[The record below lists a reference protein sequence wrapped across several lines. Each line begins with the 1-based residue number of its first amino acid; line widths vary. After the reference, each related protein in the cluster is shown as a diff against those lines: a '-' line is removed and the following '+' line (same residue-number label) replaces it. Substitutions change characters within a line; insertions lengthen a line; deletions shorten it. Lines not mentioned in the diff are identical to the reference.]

1 MMAPIAPGRKRPRL
15 PRLPATRLLALA
27 TVGAAALCVGCLTL
41 PAATVPACTTDSD
54 CNQAAGEVCDE
65 GICWGNP
72 PDGSFSAIVG
82 PPASASNRVPAEY
95 REFTMP
101 DHGWL
106 GDLVVDLPVTV
117 TGQLTFICTPP
128 TPCGEMEGSS
138 IVVTRPSRIPG
149 AAPFRSVINVEVGP
163 SDTVTYELKLPRTNR
178 ELGDEPYQV
187 TVIPNS
193 QSNNIGATP
202 RRAVL
207 PPLRTTLEAAA
218 DTRRDFTVGSTTL
231 PTLSGKIT
239 DANGVGLPGYRV
251 SARGRWAD
259 DAVVSDVSTVVD
271 TDNLGNYRL
280 LLSPDLVG
288 GVEVIAEPITAGA
301 GVLVAKVRTL
311 GQNISNID
319 IEVPSR
325 LTAPTLVNFTLVGTT
340 GSGEVLPIAGAVVT
354 MSSEIANPRIP
365 TYASGIRLGGTATSN
380 AEGVAKLSLVGF
392 REGTIINYSLQIQ
405 PPATSQ
411 FRAVFGDRFTV
422 SDAFTRQLEPRI
434 AVRGVVANSY
444 GEPVANVAVTARPNA
459 EYLTTL
465 EPDAQAFA
473 AQLALGTATSDKA
486 GEFVIWV
493 DPPLVTASSYDF
505 SFEPPDDT
513 AAPRWS
519 VAQAVMPT
527 TRITS
532 MNAGPFIVPE
542 AARVH
547 GRITDPTGHPLG
559 GGELRIFRQGQA
571 QVCRNSAATCVSA
584 AILLGRGTAD
594 DEGVV
599 RLTLP
604 R

>member
-1 MMAPIAPGRKRPRL
+1 MKQPN
-15 PRLPATRLLALA
+15 ATRLFMVA
-27 TVGAAALCVGCLTL
+27 TVGTAALTVGCLSL
-41 PAATVPACTTDSD
+41 PAASVPACELDSD
-54 CNQAAGEVCDE
+54 CNQSEGEVCDE

-72 PDGSFSAIVG
+72 PEGNFSAIVG
-82 PPASASNRVPAEY
+82 PPANAPNRVPAEY

-117 TGQLTFICTPP
+117 SGQLTFICTPP
-128 TPCGEMEGSS
+128 LPCGDMQGSS

-149 AAPFRSVINVEVGP
+149 APPFRSVVNVELGA
-163 SDTVTYELKLPRTNR
+163 SDTVKYEFKVPRTNR
-178 ELGDEPYQV
+178 ALGDEPYQV

-193 QSNNIGATP
+193 QSTSIDAAP

-207 PPLRTTLEAAA
+207 PPLRTTIDAPA

-231 PTLSGKIT
+231 PTLAGKIT

-251 SARGRWAD
+251 SARGRWAED
-259 DAVVSDVSTVVD
+259 TVVSDVSTVVD
-271 TDNLGNYRL
+271 TDINGNYVL

-288 GVEVIAEPITAGA
+288 GVEVVAEPITAGA
-301 GVLVAKVRTL
+301 GVLLAKVRTL
-311 GQNISNID
+311 GQNNSNID

-325 LTAPTLVNFTLVGTT
+325 LTTPTLVNFKLVGTT

-354 MSSEIANPRIP
+354 MSAEIANPRIP
-365 TYASGIRLGGTATSN
+365 TYASGIRLGETATSN
-380 AEGVAKLSLVGF
+380 AEGIAQLHLVGY
-392 REGTIINYSLQIQ
+392 REGTIINYALQIQ

-422 SDAFTRQLEPRI
+422 SDSFTRQLEPRV
-434 AVRGVVANSY
+434 AVRGVVANSN

-459 EYLTTL
+459 DYLATL
-465 EPDAQAFA
+465 ETDAQAFA
-473 AQLALGTATSDKA
+473 AQLALGTATSDDT

-493 DPPLVTASSYDF
+493 DPPLVTASSYDL
-505 SFEPPDDT
+505 SFEPPDD
-513 AAPRWS
+513 ADAPRWS
-519 VAQAVMPT
+519 VPQAVMPT

-532 MNAGPFIVPE
+532 MNAGPFIAPE

-547 GRITDPTGHPLG
+547 GRITDPTGRTLG
-559 GGELRIFRQGQA
+559 GGELRIFRQGEA
-571 QVCRNSAATCVSA
+571 RTCPTSPATCVSA
-584 AILLGRGTAD
+584 AVLLGRGTAD
-594 DEGVV
+594 DEGIV

>member
-1 MMAPIAPGRKRPRL
+1 MSPINAARL
-15 PRLPATRLLALA
+15 FMVA
-27 TVGAAALCVGCLTL
+27 TVGTATLTVGCLSL
-41 PAATVPACTTDSD
+41 PAASVPACELDSD
-54 CNQAAGEVCDE
+54 CNQAEGEVCDE
-65 GICWGNP
+65 GVCWGNP
-72 PDGSFSAIVG
+72 PEGKFSAIVG
-82 PPASASNRVPAEY
+82 PPASAQNRVPAEY
-95 REFTMP
+95 REFTMS

-106 GDLVVDLPVTV
+106 GDLVVDLPVTIS
-117 TGQLTFICTPP
+117 GQLTFICTPP
-128 TPCGEMEGSS
+128 LPCGDMQGSS
-138 IVVTRPSRIPG
+138 IVITRPSRIPG
-149 AAPFRSVINVEVGP
+149 APPFRSVVNVELGANN
-163 SDTVTYELKLPRTNR
+163 TVKYEIKVPRTNR
-178 ELGDEPYQV
+178 ALGDEPYQV

-193 QSNNIGATP
+193 QSTSIDAAP

-207 PPLRTTLEAAA
+207 PPLRTTIDAPA

-231 PTLSGKIT
+231 PTLAGKIT

-259 DAVVSDVSTVVD
+259 DTVGSDVSTVVD
-271 TDNLGNYRL
+271 TDINGNYVL

-288 GVEVIAEPITAGA
+288 GVEVVAEPITAGA
-301 GVLVAKVRTL
+301 GVLLAKVRTL
-311 GQNISNID
+311 GQNNSNID

-325 LTAPTLVNFTLVGTT
+325 LTTPTLVNFKLVGTT

-354 MSSEIANPRIP
+354 MSAEIANPRIP

-380 AEGVAKLSLVGF
+380 AEGIAQLHLVGY
-392 REGTIINYSLQIQ
+392 REGTIINYALQIQ

-422 SDAFTRQLEPRI
+422 SDSFTRQLEPRV
-434 AVRGVVANSY
+434 AVRGVVANNN

-459 EYLTTL
+459 DYLATL

-473 AQLALGTATSDKA
+473 AQLALGTATSDDA

-493 DPPLVTASSYDF
+493 DPPLVTASSYDL
-505 SFEPPDDT
+505 SFEPPDDA

-519 VAQAVMPT
+519 VSQAVMPT

-532 MNAGPFIVPE
+532 MTAGPFIAPE

-547 GRITDPTGHPLG
+547 GRITDPTGRTLG
-559 GGELRIFRQGQA
+559 GGELRIFRQGEA
-571 QVCRNSAATCVSA
+571 RTCATSAATCISPAV
-584 AILLGRGTAD
+584 LLGRGAAD
-594 DEGVV
+594 DEGIV